1 MYRVLMPVDES
12 TGRAMAQARYVAS
25 LPEASERVSTT
36 VLYVFSDEDSL
47 DPRDDESGREP
58 EAVESVADVM
68 AFFDDEGISYEVI
81 KDRGKPTKAILGQA
95 EEREPDTIAVG
106 GRKRSPAGKVLFGSV
121 TMDVLRNTDIPVVV
135 AGEATRK

>member
-1 MYRVLMPVDES
+1 MPVDEA
-12 TGRAMAQARYVAS
+12 TDRAMAQARYVAG
-25 LPEASERVSTT
+25 LPDASEQVSAT

-47 DPRDDESGREP
+47 DPSNDESARDP